1 MCIKIENILFLINK
15 QIIMD
20 LLENKLNKMRIN
32 KLANKVYNLIEE
44 NKLIDAYEFLEI
56 NKNKI
61 YSQEYFTFK
70 IRILMNYKKFDEVY
84 NILINEENLMKRDY
98 FDYIKII
105 YYIDMKK
112 TLNLFTNYI
121 KDKYILTMKDINFL
135 IAHKLF
141 EIIRLLK
148 GYYINTCE
156 NGSLKNS
163 NILHLN
169 NFKNNNVILN
179 IIKRMSNIMI
189 INDINE
195 NIWNK
200 GSGYDIIIDCGNILN
215 SSGSIKGSKKSLS
228 KNSYKYLFKII
239 NEVKLYFRNPLL
251 VIYENHLNKDK
262 SKSKSVLKYINRLI
276 DLNKENNNILI
287 VPKKGIDDD
296 IFILINSMIYK
307 IPILSNDQFRNYIN
321 EYKSFNN
328 DLKNFLD
335 DYTLNHNKEL
345 NKISNWKRYS
355 NYIHVKDENILIPT
369 VKGEF
374 YKIVHHSI
382 I

>member
-1 MCIKIENILFLINK
+1 
-15 QIIMD
+15 MD